1 MKKTLSI
8 LSVTALMLIGGLFI
22 APAYVHA
29 DGSRPS
35 GPTPV
40 GTVPEP
46 ASLMLL
52 GAGLAGVA
60 LWRRKSP

>member
-8 LSVTALMLIGGLFI
+8 LAVSALLLMGGLFI

-29 DGSRPS
+29 QSKPS
-35 GPTPV
+35 GPTTNLV
-40 GTVPEP
+40 AVPEP

-52 GAGLAGVA
+52 GAGLAGIA
-60 LWRRKSP
+60 IARRKFK